1 MYVQVFQGRTSD
13 ADAMK
18 ARLDEW
24 ERTLGPDAAGWLG
37 STAGV
42 TDDGRAIALAR
53 FESEEAA
60 RANSDRPEQGEWWS
74 TMESLYDGDPSFID
88 CRLVDAEVV
97 GNPDDAGFVQ
107 VMQGH
112 SSDVERARSLMD
124 ASSSDLNEAR
134 PDILGR
140 LWASNE
146 EGDWTMAIYFT
157 SESAAREGEQKEM
170 PADMQQVME
179 EIASLETGEP
189 TYFDLRHPW
198 LSAP

>member
-88 CRLVDAEVV
+88 CRLVDSEVV